1 MTEGRVTLGCM
12 NTLVVDICS
21 TLSMMVKRQLKAL
34 VVKASNTTCAKNAQG
49 FSAFPNFF
57 RLTLF
62 TTFHRMIF
70 QSVDAKT
77 PSLMGIDNPLTAN
90 NHKISHFLQYLI
102 PPNWSL
108 CLKDYLAGFYTS
120 QSPEALNYG
129 NFLREE

>member
-34 VVKASNTTCAKNAQG
+34 VVKASDTTCAKKARG
-49 FSAFPNFF
+49 SSAFSNFF
-57 RLTLF
+57 SLTLF

-77 PSLMGIDNPLTAN
+77 PSLMGIDNTLTAN
-90 NHKISHFLQYLI
+90 NHKVSHLLQYLI